1 MLTFNEVVERF
12 LDLNNL
18 NKDWLL
24 YNYIPE
30 SNYLNPSKQ
39 LRSLTIFIYNYYIS
53 NNIYLNDYDIYIL
66 LRRYCASKMLVK
78 QRL

>member
-39 LRSLTIFIYNYYIS
+39 LRSLTIFIYTYYIS
-53 NNIYLNDYDIYIL
+53 NNIYLNDYNIYNLIC
-66 LRRYCASKMLVK
+66 RYCASKTLTK
-78 QRL
+78 